1 MEIYCKATSLGL
13 VPLDDNERAQYNQL
27 RPGCDV
33 RVTITMP
40 RNIRF
45 HRKFFALLNIVLD
58 NLPESLQ
65 SQRHISSVESLL
77 SAIKIDMGY
86 FEIVNIDG
94 RNVIKLK
101 SISFAKMDEAAFS
114 RFYDLAVDDILK
126 NYLCGTDC
134 NSLLHEVEEFTNNQ
148 L

>member
-27 RPGCDV
+27 RLGCDV

-86 FEIVNIDG
+86 YEIVNIDG

-126 NYLCGTDC
+126 NYLCGTGR
-134 NSLLHEVEEFTNNQ
+134 NALLHEVEEFTNNQ